1 MTSPVEAAL
10 ARLDAVDELP
20 VVDHVVV
27 YDEVH
32 RLLQDALAA
41 LDED

>member
-1 MTSPVEAAL
+1 MTSPVEVAL
-10 ARLDAVDELP
+10 NRLEDLDALP
-20 VVDHVVV
+20 VGDHVAV

-41 LDED
+41 LDEG

>member
-1 MTSPVEAAL
+1 MTTPVDSALSRLEAL
-10 ARLDAVDELP
+10 DELP
-20 VVDHVVV
+20 VGDHVVV
-27 YDEVH
+27 YDDVH

>member
-1 MTSPVEAAL
+1 MSTQVEAAL
-10 ARLDAVDELP
+10 TRLDDLDETP
-20 VVDHVVV
+20 VAEHVVV

-41 LDED
+41 LDEG